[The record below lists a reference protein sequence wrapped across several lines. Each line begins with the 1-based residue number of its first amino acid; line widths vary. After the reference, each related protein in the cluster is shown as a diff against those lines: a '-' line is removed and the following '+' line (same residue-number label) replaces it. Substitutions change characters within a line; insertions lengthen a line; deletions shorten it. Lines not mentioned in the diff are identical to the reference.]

1 MSINDEKWFKDR
13 TFRPDVI
20 SEDYAEP
27 SDSPEYWGD
36 KNANEGVVRVREYL
50 LENRMGTLAD
60 QSEDIVSRMGRSMA
74 DIIKQ
79 EKDNI
84 NNQ

>member
-1 MSINDEKWFKDR
+1 MSIKDEK
-13 TFRPDVI
+13 PEIVVSVI
-20 SEDYAEP
+20 DEMKAPTP
-27 SDSPEYWGD
+27 SPP
-36 KNANEGVVRVREYL
+36 VMVRVREYL

>member
-1 MSINDEKWFKDR
+1 MSIKDEK
-13 TFRPDVI
+13 PEIVVSVI
-20 SEDYAEP
+20 DEMNAPTP
-27 SDSPEYWGD
+27 SPT
-36 KNANEGVVRVREYL
+36 VMVRVREYL

>member
-1 MSINDEKWFKDR
+1 MSVIDEMNAP
-13 TFRPDVI
+13 T
-20 SEDYAEP
+20 P
-27 SDSPEYWGD
+27 SPT
-36 KNANEGVVRVREYL
+36 VMVRVREYL